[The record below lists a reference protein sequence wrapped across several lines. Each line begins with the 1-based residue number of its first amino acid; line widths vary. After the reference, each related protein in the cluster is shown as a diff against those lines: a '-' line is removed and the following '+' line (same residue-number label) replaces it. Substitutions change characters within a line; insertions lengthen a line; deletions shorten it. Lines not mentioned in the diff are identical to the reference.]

1 MYTTFFQMFWWRNK
15 LIYRLDSLKL
25 STFWFLGNLLLKYH
39 QKHKV
44 HFHFILTSRSDQH
57 LCCQR
62 EPSPLGYQDSQWPWL
77 SIAILFT
84 ILCESRWYVLQLH
97 LTVLGLWNSSSSSL
111 FIMNTW
117 QTWKMGFRES
127 EGIDLEIYRFFI
139 VSVCVQIECSDGG
152 CKTGRVWP
160 HSTKGAGFKTSTEF
174 QVTVWFFK
182 RISHSKKENSREDQ
196 SQVLGNLILWYSLP
210 PKREAKPGVIWA
222 VTFSTHP
229 AYTLSFGA
237 PLGAWGLNLAWVE
250 SSSTP

>member
-1 MYTTFFQMFWWRNK
+1 M
-15 LIYRLDSLKL
+15 
-25 STFWFLGNLLLKYH
+25 
-39 QKHKV
+39 
-44 HFHFILTSRSDQH
+44 HFNFSLTSRSDQH

-77 SIAILFT
+77 SIAIL
-84 ILCESRWYVLQLH
+84 YLH
-97 LTVLGLWNSSSSSL
+97 NLLWLWNSSSSSL

-127 EGIDLEIYRFFI
+127 EGIDLEIYRSFI

-152 CKTGRVWP
+152 CKMGRVWP

-196 SQVLGNLILWYSLP
+196 SQVLGNLVLWYSLP
-210 PKREAKPGVIWA
+210 PKREAKPSVIWA

-229 AYTLSFGA
+229 AYTVHWALV
-237 PLGAWGLNLAWVE
+237 LL
-250 SSSTP
+250 